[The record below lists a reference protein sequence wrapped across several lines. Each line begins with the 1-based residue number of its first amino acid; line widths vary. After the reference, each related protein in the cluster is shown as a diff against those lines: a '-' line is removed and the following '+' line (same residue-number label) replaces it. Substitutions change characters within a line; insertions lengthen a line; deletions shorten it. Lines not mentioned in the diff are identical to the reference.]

1 MILKLVSSLAPGSN
15 KFLREATKQHNLFDF
30 LSSIATPRAPF
41 LNFLLTPTEHISG
54 SFHRDFTITFKF
66 FFQFIGTDP
75 NAPHYH
81 RNHSC
86 PYILQFSNFSN
97 RSWYFSAF
105 SSSFSFPGPSSG
117 IATSIFW
124 QLLSLLKMITK
135 SSLLA
140 PNFMVWWDTEVPQM
154 FEIVIFTEHN
164 FRDMVI
170 TPFISLNPH
179 FPARSQWMAIATLSS
194 LLLYSF
200 CASVA
205 HELTIWLMMM
215 IHYCNKQE

>member
-54 SFHRDFTITFKF
+54 SCHRDFTITFKF

-105 SSSFSFPGPSSG
+105 SSSFSLPGPSSG

-124 QLLSLLKMITK
+124 QLLSLSLMITK

-140 PNFMVWWDTEVPQM
+140 SISWSGGMLKSHKCLKSSFSLSTISGTWSEHLSFLSTHTFLSDPNG
-154 FEIVIFTEHN
+154 
-164 FRDMVI
+164 
-170 TPFISLNPH
+170 
-179 FPARSQWMAIATLSS
+179 
-194 LLLYSF
+194 
-200 CASVA
+200 
-205 HELTIWLMMM
+205 WL
-215 IHYCNKQE
+215 